1 MIGFVAYNSTLAC
14 GNKRLC
20 QIFTRSLMAKF
31 EICRFLRIH
40 VYSIVRIVCNEL
52 YPVDSP

>member
-14 GNKRLC
+14 GNERLC

-40 VYSIVRIVCNEL
+40 VYSIVRIVCNKL